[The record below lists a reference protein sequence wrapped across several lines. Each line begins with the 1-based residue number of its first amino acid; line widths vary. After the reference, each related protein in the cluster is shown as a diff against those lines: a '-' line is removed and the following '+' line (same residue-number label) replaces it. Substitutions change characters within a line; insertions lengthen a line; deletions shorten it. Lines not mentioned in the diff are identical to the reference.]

1 MTIDETDPSGQPEP
15 GARVRAPRVFLSYSH
30 ADEAVLES
38 LLPYLNTLED
48 EGLVDIWSDREI
60 KGGEQWRTKID
71 AALDAAT
78 IAVLLISQRF
88 LASRF
93 VCEEELPRILA
104 QQQAGQM
111 TVLPVFVE
119 PSTVR
124 TRSVKVRDAE
134 GKERRIVLS
143 EFQGFGTSG
152 QTLSEL
158 ALPERQ
164 RAFVALHERIR
175 ELATGKP
182 IAPEAP
188 PTPPAVEPAP
198 TEPEP
203 SDKERKGFPF
213 GAVVAAVAAIVG
225 IVLGILR
232 WRSLDYSDAV
242 TQFENGSRAGIRAL
256 AGHGDKGIRD
266 LVDGLDATGE
276 SKPELFPVRTLG
288 IIEVLRDRPAA
299 VEKHRAALE
308 ADAARN
314 RRKIESLATTL
325 ESDLEKNFDV
335 DPQQAKQLRN
345 LARVAACMNRLLG
358 SDPPDWPELA
368 TRVRNLLRELP
379 TCEQGPDRRSG

>member
-143 EFQGFGTSG
+143 EFQGFGTPG

-182 IAPEAP
+182 VAPEPP
-188 PTPPAVEPAP
+188 PTPPAVEPAA

-203 SDKERKGFPF
+203 SGKERKGFPF
-213 GAVVAAVAAIVG
+213 GAVIAAVAAIVG

-242 TQFENGSRAGIRAL
+242 AQFENGSRAGIRAL
-256 AGHGDKGIRD
+256 AGHGDKGIQD

-299 VEKHRAALE
+299 VEKHRAALQ

-325 ESDLEKNFDV
+325 EADREKNVAV
-335 DPQQAKQLRN
+335 DRQQTEQLRN

-368 TRVRNLLRELP
+368 ARVRTLLRELP
-379 TCEQGPDRRSG
+379 TCEQVPDRRSG